1 MKLST
6 LALQG
11 HKHSNPLIREAVLD
25 LNARITYG
33 AIPKTIKEAQSKFI
47 SEIKT
52 NTFFTLEEQN
62 TLSDYFQNY
71 SSINKKYVTEYLNEV
86 DENIGDWFKSGLQKV
101 KQAFGG
107 IKAYV
112 VKVWNQIKEA
122 FAQLI
127 KKGIALAKGIV
138 DKAKSKAEAAVNAVA
153 DKAAL
158 YQEVIHM
165 VDCSKFLET
174 KLKDPKL
181 FVVGLD
187 DKVTGG
193 VEQKAQDELNE
204 SVFTKELTEQLVNKE
219 LLLESGG
226 GSKWQKWLMNAI
238 KIVLN
243 PLMGTLGVVGS
254 YAGSKLLT
262 YLAKLLEKLGGPKA
276 INYHVTPEL
285 MMAGLEIS
293 GAYNSMWHAI
303 EKFIQQFAKNIPFV
317 GMLLHLW
324 HYGHKILLAYAY
336 FEIGKETL
344 YPLVKSVYKNSA
356 GTTKES
362 IKLASI
368 L

>member
-1 MKLST
+1 MKLSAI
-6 LALQG
+6 ALQG

-33 AIPKTIKEAQSKFI
+33 AIPKTIKEVQNKFI

-62 TLSDYFQNY
+62 ALSDYFQNY
-71 SSINKKYVTEYLNEV
+71 SSINSKYVTEYLNEV

-107 IKAYV
+107 IKEYV
-112 VKVWNQIKEA
+112 VKVWTQIKEV
-122 FAQLI
+122 FVKLI
-127 KKGIALAKGIV
+127 QKGIALAKGIV
-138 DKAKSKAEAAVNAVA
+138 NKARSKAKAAINAVA

-158 YQEVIHM
+158 YKEVIHM
-165 VDCSKFLET
+165 IDCHKFLEA

-187 DKVTGG
+187 GKVIGG

-226 GSKWQKWLMNAI
+226 SKWQKWIMNTI
-238 KIVLN
+238 KIVMN
-243 PLMGTLGVVGS
+243 PLMGGLGVLGS
-254 YAGSKLLT
+254 YAGSKLLS
-262 YLAKLLEKLGGPKA
+262 YLAKLIEKLGGPKA
-276 INYHVTPEL
+276 ISYHVTPEL

-293 GAYNSMWHAI
+293 GAYDSMWAAI
-303 EKFIQQFAKNIPFV
+303 EKGVEEFAKNIPFV
-317 GMLLHLW
+317 GTLMHLW
-324 HYGHKILLAYAY
+324 HYGHYILLAYAY
-336 FEIGKETL
+336 FEVAKEVI
-344 YPLVKSVYKNSA
+344 YPVVKTVYKGST
-356 GTTKES
+356 GTTNES
-362 IKLASI
+362 IRLASI

>member
-1 MKLST
+1 MKLSSI
-6 LALQG
+6 ALQG
-11 HKHSNPLIREAVLD
+11 HKHSNPLIREAVVD

-33 AIPKTIKEAQSKFI
+33 AIPKTIKEVQSKFI

-62 TLSDYFQNY
+62 ALSDYFQNY

-112 VKVWNQIKEA
+112 VKVWNQIKEV
-122 FAQLI
+122 FAKLI
-127 KKGIALAKGIV
+127 QKGIALAKGIV
-138 DKAKSKAEAAVNAVA
+138 NKAKSKATAAINAVA

-158 YQEVIHM
+158 YKEVIHM
-165 VDCSKFLET
+165 IDCHKFLET

-187 DKVTGG
+187 DKVVGG
-193 VEQKAQDELNE
+193 VEQKAQVELNE
-204 SVFTKELTEQLVNKE
+204 SVFSKELTEQLVNKE

-226 GSKWQKWLMNAI
+226 SKWQKWIMNTI
-238 KIVLN
+238 KIVMN
-243 PLMGTLGVVGS
+243 PLMGGLGVLGS
-254 YAGSKLLT
+254 YAGSKLLS

-285 MMAGLEIS
+285 MMAGLELG
-293 GAYNSMWHAI
+293 GAYDSMWSAI
-303 EKFIQQFAKNIPFV
+303 EKGVEEFAKNIPFI
-317 GMLLHLW
+317 GTLMHLW
-324 HYGHKILLAYAY
+324 HYGHYILLAYAY
-336 FEIGKETL
+336 FEVAKEVI
-344 YPLVKSVYKNSA
+344 YPVVKTVYKSST
-356 GTTKES
+356 GTTNES